1 MGGCGETLEDLKTRI
16 LTCTHLGIVY
26 IEWIN
31 RKYQDLSRS
40 ETREP
45 TDAAARRSHGQWHLA

>member
-16 LTCTHLGIVY
+16 LTCTHLGNVY

-31 RKYQDLSRS
+31 RKYQDLPQS

>member
-26 IEWIN
+26 VEW
-31 RKYQDLSRS
+31 
-40 ETREP
+40 TRQ
-45 TDAAARRSHGQWHLA
+45 TDSNASVNSLVDHRGLPDAGQ